1 MLEWN
6 EGWGGGTK
14 TRSVGAG
21 CCGWTR
27 SFLGALGGKISSH
40 ENGLEHTEL
49 RTYLPG
55 TDSTGE
61 MRKRCFTILTRA
73 FEKDGSMLCA
83 SHTESADDSKD
94 SASWARVGIRRF
106 NNSAAAPE
114 SSVCA
119 GRMVLFSGGAVEG
132 LGVSG
137 GAVEGLDVSVGAV
150 GGLDAGLS

>member
-1 MLEWN
+1 VLEWN
-6 EGWGGGTK
+6 EGCGGGAK
-14 TRSVGAG
+14 TRGVGAG
-21 CCGWTR
+21 HCGWTG
-27 SFLGALGGKISSH
+27 SFLGALGEKINSRK
-40 ENGLEHTEL
+40 NGLEHAEL

-55 TDSTGE
+55 MDSTGE
-61 MRKRCFTILTRA
+61 TRKRCFTILTRA

-106 NNSAAAPE
+106 NSSAAAPE

-119 GRMVLFSGGAVEG
+119 GRIVLFSGGAVEG

-137 GAVEGLDVSVGAV
+137 AAVEGLDVSVGAA